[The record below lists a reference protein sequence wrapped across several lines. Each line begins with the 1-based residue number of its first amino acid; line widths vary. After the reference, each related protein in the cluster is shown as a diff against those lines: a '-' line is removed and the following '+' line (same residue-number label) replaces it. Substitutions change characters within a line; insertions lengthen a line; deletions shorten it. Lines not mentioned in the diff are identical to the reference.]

1 MRPTGRSLAS
11 LSGNG
16 RPTKSRST
24 ATVVDSRSSYGWQTS
39 ISHWSIVR
47 SVSEWLDPG
56 IGRGWCASRIL
67 TLDVRRVLP
76 ITWRG
81 GMTPRSQT
89 HLLHRSV
96 KPDTLEVG
104 DHVDYDTD
112 ASQAHREDRDR
123 LHPAR
128 TGAAMLLLPGPG
140 LVTIAI
146 GLAILSA
153 EFVWARRWLERM
165 KRHVGTTRD
174 LVRGRWKGVSL
185 RGKVAQKVRG
195 E

>member
-1 MRPTGRSLAS
+1 
-11 LSGNG
+11 
-16 RPTKSRST
+16 
-24 ATVVDSRSSYGWQTS
+24 
-39 ISHWSIVR
+39 
-47 SVSEWLDPG
+47 
-56 IGRGWCASRIL
+56 
-67 TLDVRRVLP
+67 
-76 ITWRG
+76 
-81 GMTPRSQT
+81 
-89 HLLHRSV
+89 
-96 KPDTLEVG
+96 
-104 DHVDYDTD
+104 
-112 ASQAHREDRDR
+112 
-123 LHPAR
+123 
-128 TGAAMLLLPGPG
+128 MLLLPGPG